1 MDGTE
6 LPQREENLVTE
17 EVAQLLRTSPSTIRY
32 WRHKGYGPKGVRVGR
47 RVLYPLSEV
56 QRWLEERSR
65 EQG

>member
-32 WRHKGYGPKGVRVGR
+32 WRHKGYGPKGVRLGR

-56 QRWLEERSR
+56 QRWMEERSR

>member
-6 LPQREENLVTE
+6 LPRREENLVTE

-32 WRHKGYGPKGVRVGR
+32 WRHKGYGPKGVRLGR

-56 QRWLEERSR
+56 QRWMEERSR

>member
-6 LPQREENLVTE
+6 LPRREENLVTE
-17 EVAQLLRTSPSTIRY
+17 EVAQLLQTSPSTIRY